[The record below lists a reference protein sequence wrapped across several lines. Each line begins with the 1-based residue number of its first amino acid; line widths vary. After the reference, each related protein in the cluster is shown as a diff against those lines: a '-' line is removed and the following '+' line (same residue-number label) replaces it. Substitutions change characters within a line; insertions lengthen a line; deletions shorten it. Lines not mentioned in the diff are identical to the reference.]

1 MRLWGDAG
9 QRCPLMVWSHYNK
22 TASSLVA
29 PHQTWVWSLVSL
41 RPRRWVSTM
50 APPTCQSAELL
61 SLLSLSTSLWQATQV
76 SVFGKHHYN
85 TTFWINFGDFW
96 FSNMPKNICLPMF
109 TGNPMTAVYAIS
121 ANRPGYS
128 DYFVL
133 SPPSSYRSP
142 SWMSYP
148 PEPEDLP
155 HQWNDTVKASSVS
168 IYSSSSV
175 TNPTRWLLT
184 HLVLWPHYLHILLLS
199 SKNQQPTFIHLDCL
213 CCVILKVNVIFFLL
227 KLSYRTSVTW
237 RPSAELE
244 SFLMLSRHSHLPGYF
259 GVLDY

>member
-1 MRLWGDAG
+1 M
-9 QRCPLMVWSHYNK
+9 C
-22 TASSLVA
+22 
-29 PHQTWVWSLVSL
+29 
-41 RPRRWVSTM
+41 
-50 APPTCQSAELL
+50 
-61 SLLSLSTSLWQATQV
+61 
-76 SVFGKHHYN
+76 FGKDYYE

-96 FSNMPKNICLPMF
+96 FPKMSENICICIPMF

-168 IYSSSSV
+168 VYSSSSV
-175 TNPTRWLLT
+175 TNPPMTPHT
-184 HLVLWPHYLHILLLS
+184 SLVLWPHFLHILLLS
-199 SKNQQPTFIHLDCL
+199 SKNQQPTFTHLDCL
-213 CCVILKVNVIFFLL
+213 CGVILKVNVIFFLL
-227 KLSYRTSVTW
+227 KTSYRTSVTW

-244 SFLMLSRHSHLPGYF
+244 FFLMWSRHWNLPGYF
-259 GVLDY
+259 GV